1 MSSNWAAS
9 ALHWWQEAGV
19 DTILDEAPR
28 DWLNAKPA
36 PAAIAAATAEAPP
49 KPPLPATLE
58 EFQAWLSSSDDLP
71 CAAAGATRVGPS
83 GDPGSGLMILVD
95 MPSAADAAAGQLLS
109 GEAGALFDKMM
120 AAIGRDR
127 DSLYL
132 ASLSPCRTPT
142 GSFDAAASA
151 ALAEIAR
158 HHVALAAPRALLLFG
173 DSCARALLGSAV
185 AAARGKWHELATPT
199 GPIRALATI
208 RPEKLINQPNLK
220 KHAWEDLQM
229 LMEGL
234 KP

>member
-1 MSSNWAAS
+1 MASNWAAS
-9 ALHWWQEAGV
+9 ALHWWHEAGV

-28 DWLNAKPA
+28 DWLNAAPA
-36 PAAIAAATAEAPP
+36 PAAKAAAAPEAPP
-49 KPPLPATLE
+49 KPPLPATLA
-58 EFQAWLSSSDDLP
+58 EFQAWLLASGEVP

-83 GDPGSGLMILVD
+83 GNPACGLTILID
-95 MPSAADAAAGQLLS
+95 MPSAADSAAGRLLS

-142 GSFDAAASA
+142 GSFDAASA
-151 ALAEIAR
+151 AALRDIAV

-173 DSCARALLGSAV
+173 DACARLLLGSAV
-185 AAARGKWHELATPT
+185 AAARGKWHELATPA
-199 GPIRALATI
+199 GPVRALATI

>member
-9 ALHWWQEAGV
+9 ALHWWHEAGV
-19 DTILDEAPR
+19 DKILDEAPR

-36 PAAIAAATAEAPP
+36 PAATAAATPDASP
-49 KPPLPATLE
+49 KPPLPTTLE
-58 EFQAWLSSSDDLP
+58 DFQAWLVTSDDVP
-71 CAAAGATRVGPS
+71 CAAAGASRVRPS
-83 GDPGSGLMILVD
+83 GNPASGLMILVD
-95 MPSAADAAAGQLLS
+95 MPSAADAAAGRLLS
-109 GEAGALFDKMM
+109 GEAGILFDKMM
-120 AAIGRDR
+120 GAIGRAR

-142 GSFDAAASA
+142 GSLDAASSA
-151 ALAEIAR
+151 ALGEIAR
-158 HHVALAAPRALLLFG
+158 HHVALAAPSALLLFG
-173 DSCARALLGSAV
+173 DACARALLGSAV
-185 AAARGKWHELATPT
+185 AAARGKWHELATAA

>member
-9 ALHWWQEAGV
+9 ALHWWHEAGV

-28 DWLNAKPA
+28 DWLNPKPA
-36 PAAIAAATAEAPP
+36 PAATAAAAPEAPP

-58 EFQAWLSSSDDLP
+58 DFQAWLATNDDVP
-71 CAAAGATRVGPS
+71 CAAARASRVGPS
-83 GDPGSGLMILVD
+83 GNPASGLMIVVD
-95 MPSAADAAAGQLLS
+95 MPSAADAAAGRLLS

-142 GSFDAAASA
+142 ASLDPAASA
-151 ALAEIAR
+151 ALAEIAV
-158 HHVALAAPRALLLFG
+158 HHIALAAPRALLLFG
-173 DSCARALLGSAV
+173 DACARALLGSAV
-185 AAARGKWHELATPT
+185 AAARGKWHEVATPA